1 MPICHMEKLRLLG
14 GKGLRVSLS
23 PAGALIIR
31 ATTAFERSSYV
42 HVVGVNPFTSDMLY

>member
-1 MPICHMEKLRLLG
+1 MEKLRLLG

-23 PAGALIIR
+23 PAGALIR

-42 HVVGVNPFTSDMLY
+42 HVVGVNPFTSDILY